1 MTSRSQ
7 FLLICTVGLVSAV
20 GCASRGE
27 IVLEGADGFARM
39 PQGRTAVLDV
49 TASYEAESKSAK
61 WLWGMVEQASA
72 AQVFAEQLA
81 HAARQEGGLDVL
93 TAREIRAGLRAAGL
107 DPSLEADAGHPD
119 ALATALGCKS
129 YLTADLK
136 EYDCNYLVFWCWGR
150 VRFDLSG
157 YRVGEREP
165 LWSAHVRRTVRG
177 ADSRQAAR
185 VALEEMFQKLSAS
198 RPSPPQGNP

>member
-1 MTSRSQ
+1 V
-7 FLLICTVGLVSAV
+7 LICTVGLLGAV

-27 IVLEGADGFARM
+27 IHLEGADDFARM
-39 PQGRTAVLDV
+39 PQGRTALLDV
-49 TASYEAESKSAK
+49 TASYEAESKSAR
-61 WLWGMVEQASA
+61 WLWGVIEQASA
-72 AQVFAEQLA
+72 AQGFAEQLA

-93 TAREIRAGLRAAGL
+93 SAKEIRAGLRAAGL
-107 DPSLEADAGHPD
+107 DLSPEADAGHPD
-119 ALATALGCKS
+119 ALARALGCES

-136 EYDCNYLVFWCWGR
+136 EYDCSYILFWCWGR

-165 LWSAHVRRTVRG
+165 LWSAHVQRTVRG

-185 VALEEMFQKLSAS
+185 VALDETFQKLSAS